1 MAAQKHLAGEP
12 VAQRPHRARQ
22 AGAILDS
29 HRREGRPVRTSL
41 AERQIAAK
49 HGNARSR
56 EGVRHGDQQRRVAI
70 RSRAVRQN
78 QTVPISSIGRMQK
91 SAFKG
96 CNGMHTIQA
105 SKR

>member
-1 MAAQKHLAGEP
+1 
-12 VAQRPHRARQ
+12 
-22 AGAILDS
+22 
-29 HRREGRPVRTSL
+29 
-41 AERQIAAK
+41 
-49 HGNARSR
+49 
-56 EGVRHGDQQRRVAI
+56 
-70 RSRAVRQN
+70 VRQN